1 MKKLINHVL
10 GLPKYQNAKIM
21 LQAYHPELYY
31 QFGFNEDYFHK
42 ITKVDIQSYSA
53 PSKLRVIENYNY
65 NKLVNLYNCFCENF
79 NGYRKRDIEYYNN
92 YLIPRCMAFKEEI
105 KVFYHDIKAV
115 GYVIYSE
122 DATTIKI
129 SEIIYLNQN
138 ELNEILNYF
147 GNFNKEIIIES
158 DLQAKINGEC
168 TFICTMLTN
177 FLKNNCQDNNF
188 YINECL

>member
-1 MKKLINHVL
+1 
-10 GLPKYQNAKIM
+10 
-21 LQAYHPELYY
+21 
-31 QFGFNEDYFHK
+31 
-42 ITKVDIQSYSA
+42 
-53 PSKLRVIENYNY
+53 
-65 NKLVNLYNCFCENF
+65 
-79 NGYRKRDIEYYNN
+79 
-92 YLIPRCMAFKEEI
+92 MAFKEEI